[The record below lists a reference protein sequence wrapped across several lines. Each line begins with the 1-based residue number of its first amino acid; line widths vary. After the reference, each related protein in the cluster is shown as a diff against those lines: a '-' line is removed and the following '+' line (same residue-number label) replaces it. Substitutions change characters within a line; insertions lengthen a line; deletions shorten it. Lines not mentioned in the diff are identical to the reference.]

1 VNLPPPS
8 DLVKPDRLVLTVA
21 AVTVVVTALAALL
34 VVHLTSREAERMD
47 RFGNAAAR
55 ALAELAVEPLMQ
67 RDRMH
72 LGVIGNRLA
81 ELDEIRGVASYGA
94 DNRVLATTGSLEG
107 RRYTQPVTIDDS
119 IVGYVHLALR
129 PDAFAAATG
138 LRTGALLVV
147 LLLIP
152 FAVAGGWAVTGAA
165 RDGRLD
171 ALLPW
176 RPAPPAPPP
185 DPDPDPE
192 VVAETAAEIRHYLLA
207 INLYNQLTLA
217 GDQRD
222 FELSLCLELAE
233 AVAAIYQGQVVNLPG
248 VGVLVDFDHT
258 DDGDRPFQV
267 LCAAFVLLRL
277 LHDEAPFGQYRLG
290 LNLTELPAD
299 EALAADHDA
308 VADAALLSALARDSS
323 IAVSATV
330 VAVLDN
336 TARLRTRPLV
346 NPLLEELATS
356 STDCRLITDL
366 EAPYHTL
373 VVQQAAQ
380 LRDQREATSSPSTF

>member
-1 VNLPPPS
+1 MNLPPPS
-8 DLVKPDRLVLTVA
+8 DLVKPDRLVLVVA
-21 AVTVVVTALAALL
+21 AVAVVLTTLMALL
-34 VVHLTSREAERMD
+34 VLHLTSRETQRMD
-47 RFGNAAAR
+47 RFGSAAVQ

-81 ELDEIRGVASYGA
+81 ELDEIEGVASYGA
-94 DNRVLATTGSLEG
+94 DNRILATTGSLEG
-107 RRYTQPVTIDDS
+107 QRYTQPVTLDDS

-129 PDAFAAATG
+129 PEAFATSTG
-138 LRTGALLVV
+138 TRTAALLIVM
-147 LLLIP
+147 LLMP
-152 FAVAGGWAVTGAA
+152 FAVAGGWALAGAVRA
-165 RDGRLD
+165 GRLD
-171 ALLPW
+171 TALPW
-176 RPAPPAPPP
+176 RRPAPAAAPPE
-185 DPDPDPE
+185 PE
-192 VVAETAAEIRHYLLA
+192 PVPETAADVRHYLLA
-207 INLYNQLTLA
+207 INLYNQLTLQV
-217 GDQRD
+217 DQRD

-233 AVAAIYQGQVVNLPG
+233 AVAEIYQGQVVNLPG

-267 LCAAFVLLRL
+267 LCAAFLLLRL

-299 EALAADHDA
+299 EALAADHEA

-356 STDCRLITDL
+356 SADCRLVTDL
-366 EAPYHTL
+366 EAPYHSL

>member
-8 DLVKPDRLVLTVA
+8 DLVKPDRLVLAVA
-21 AVTVVVTALAALL
+21 AVAVVLTTLMVLL
-34 VVHLTSREAERMD
+34 VLHLTSREAQRMD
-47 RFGNAAAR
+47 RFGNAAVQ

-81 ELDEIRGVASYGA
+81 ELDEIEGVASYGA
-94 DNRVLATTGSLEG
+94 DNRILATTGSLEG
-107 RRYTQPVTIDDS
+107 RRYTQPVTLDDS

-129 PDAFAAATG
+129 PAAFAASTG
-138 LRTGALLVV
+138 NRTAALLIVM
-147 LLLIP
+147 LLMP
-152 FAVAGGWAVTGAA
+152 FAVAGGWALAGAA
-165 RDGRLD
+165 RAGRLD
-171 ALLPW
+171 TALPW
-176 RPAPPAPPP
+176 RQPPAAPAPLEEAPV
-185 DPDPDPE
+185 PE
-192 VVAETAAEIRHYLLA
+192 AAADVRHYLLA
-207 INLYNQLTLA
+207 INLYNQLTLQI
-217 GDQRD
+217 DQRD

-233 AVAAIYQGQVVNLPG
+233 VVAEIYQGQVVNLPG

-267 LCAAFVLLRL
+267 LCAAFLLLRL

-308 VADAALLSALARDSS
+308 VADAALLSALARDAS

-346 NPLLEELATS
+346 NPLLDELATS
-356 STDCRLITDL
+356 SADCRLVTDL
-366 EAPYHTL
+366 EAPYHSL

>member
-1 VNLPPPS
+1 M
-8 DLVKPDRLVLTVA
+8 VLTVA
-21 AVTVVVTALAALL
+21 AVSVVLTTLTVLL
-34 VVHLTSREAERMD
+34 VLHLTNQEVQRMD
-47 RFGNAAAR
+47 RFGNAAVE

-81 ELDEIRGVASYGA
+81 ELDEIEGVASYGA
-94 DNRVLATTGSLEG
+94 DNRILATTGSLEG
-107 RRYTQPVTIDDS
+107 RRYTQPVTLDDS
-119 IVGYVHLALR
+119 IVGYVHLALH
-129 PDAFAAATG
+129 PEAFATSTG
-138 LRTGALLVV
+138 TRTAALLIVM
-147 LLLIP
+147 LLMPL
-152 FAVAGGWAVTGAA
+152 AVAGGWGLAGAIRA
-165 RDGRLD
+165 GRLD
-171 ALLPW
+171 PARPW
-176 RPAPPAPPP
+176 RRP
-185 DPDPDPE
+185 DPVPATPPE
-192 VVAETAAEIRHYLLA
+192 EESAPETAADVRHYLLA
-207 INLYNQLTLA
+207 INLYNQLTLQV
-217 GDQRD
+217 DQRD

-248 VGVLVDFDHT
+248 VGVLVDFDHI

-299 EALAADHDA
+299 EALAADHEA
-308 VADAALLSALARDSS
+308 VADAGLLSALARDAS

-356 STDCRLITDL
+356 SADCRLVTDL

-380 LRDQREATSSPSTF
+380 LRDQREPTSNPSTF